1 MSITTFSS
9 SVFNQ
14 DVSKAKRAA
23 QNGPVFITERG
34 NPSHVLLAFSE
45 YKKITNKNKNIVEVI
60 SMSEEI
66 DFELAKVNITIKPIE
81 F

>member
-9 SVFNQ
+9 RVFNQ
-14 DVSKAKRAA
+14 DVGKAKRAA

-45 YKKITNKNKNIVEVI
+45 YKKITNKSRNIIEVI
-60 SMSEEI
+60 SMDE
-66 DFELAKVNITIKPIE
+66 DVGFEPSRADITIKPAE